1 MWTERLSREIAQRD
15 EWLLQREAR
24 ITSLEATVS
33 KLETMLRER
42 EQLVRQ
48 CEQLSEKEIARRED
62 TIREREARI
71 ARLEGQVRRL
81 ETPRLP
87 PCTNDLHDRL
97 RDVVTRL
104 PEWCPEEKA
113 LWMADRIVQK
123 GYKTAMELGVYAGR
137 SVFPIALAI
146 AANPGH
152 AVYAVDAWD
161 NAVATSAP
169 ISERDDVWWE
179 GVDSVNIKSQF
190 LRETISQNLVSLIK
204 IIELPSA
211 EACQT
216 VSRLV
221 GRGIDFLYVDGMHS
235 ETQALA
241 DVQNWS
247 ELVVSGG
254 MIVLDDIDW
263 SGVRRADEFLASRFE
278 RIEETSPL
286 AFARLVRANLMHKRD
301 LRALLEPDQ
310 PLPINR
316 NQLAFL

>member
-1 MWTERLSREIAQRD
+1 MLLSKRTKKLARDIVQRD

-24 ITSLEATVS
+24 IVSLEATIS
-33 KLETMLRER
+33 ELETMLRER

-48 CEQLSEKEIARRED
+48 REKLSEKEIACRED

-71 ARLEGQVRRL
+71 AWLEGQVRRL

-87 PCTNDLHDRL
+87 PCTNDLRDRL
-97 RDVVTRL
+97 KDVVTRL
-104 PEWCPEEKA
+104 LGWCAEEKA
-113 LWMADRIVQK
+113 LWMADHIVQRE
-123 GYKTAMELGVYAGR
+123 YKTATEVGVYAGR

-169 ISERDDVWWE
+169 ISERDDIWWE
-179 GVDSVNIKSQF
+179 GVDLVNIKSHF

-216 VSRLV
+216 VSRYGLCT
-221 GRGIDFLYVDGMHS
+221 S
-235 ETQALA
+235 
-241 DVQNWS
+241 
-247 ELVVSGG
+247 
-254 MIVLDDIDW
+254 
-263 SGVRRADEFLASRFE
+263 VRC
-278 RIEETSPL
+278 I
-286 AFARLVRANLMHKRD
+286 
-301 LRALLEPDQ
+301 
-310 PLPINR
+310 
-316 NQLAFL
+316 